1 MIKFLDQENK
11 NQDGQMRPNFEIKR
25 IELDEQLNVRYEVE
39 GKVKEN
45 FKLSYLDIYI
55 SGVQVGDL
63 KGHVCT
69 HEK

>member
-63 KGHVCT
+63 KGHVCI